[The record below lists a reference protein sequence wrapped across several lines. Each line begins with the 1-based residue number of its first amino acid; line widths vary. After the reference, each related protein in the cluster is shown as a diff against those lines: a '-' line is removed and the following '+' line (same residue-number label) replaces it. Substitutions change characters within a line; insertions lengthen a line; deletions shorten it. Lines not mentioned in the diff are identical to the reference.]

1 MKERTR
7 YPILTYIILHWK
19 LNFTVVMLAWIGI
32 ILYVFLVAEKKYTAD
47 ISIIP
52 SAASFSS
59 RLAGGN
65 LSSLAGL
72 TGLDL
77 STSSGQSQE
86 MYEGILNSRQLLRR
100 ILYDTYDVIDGA
112 GHKIK
117 KNLID
122 YLEIKSEDDLEKF
135 GKALKY
141 FKEEVI
147 YIGIDPESNILSL
160 AVTLPD
166 PYLAAEVANRMV
178 TVLDDIVR
186 NQVQKE
192 YHEQYEYLT
201 SRITQTQDS
210 ILAAEKDLEKFL
222 EKMSAIMEP
231 STQIKEIRY
240 RRNLEIHTAIY
251 TELAKQKEMFV
262 LQNMVN
268 LNPVKVLDQAIPPY
282 KKSRPKRILLT
293 ISLGFLWLCAQVG
306 INASIVYSKK
316 IKSDLTS
323 NISSL

>member
-1 MKERTR
+1 MKERKR

-19 LNFTVVMLAWIGI
+19 LNFTVIMLACIGI
-32 ILYVFLVAEKKYTAD
+32 IVYVFLIAEKKYTAD

-65 LSSLAGL
+65 FSSLAGL
-72 TGLDL
+72 AGLDI

-86 MYEGILNSRQLLRR
+86 MYEGILKSRQLLKR
-100 ILYDTYDVIDGA
+100 ILFDMYKVTDMSGQ
-112 GHKIK
+112 KMELK
-117 KNLID
+117 LID
-122 YLEIKSEDDLEKF
+122 YLEIKSDTDLEKF
-135 GKALKY
+135 GKALEY
-141 FKEEVI
+141 FQEEVI

-178 TVLDDIVR
+178 KVLDDIVR

-201 SRITQTQDS
+201 KRIVQTQDS

-222 EKMSAIMEP
+222 EEVSAFMEP
-231 STQIKEIRY
+231 SAQIKEIRY
-240 RRNLEIHTAIY
+240 RRNLEVHTAIY
-251 TELAKQKEMFV
+251 TELAKQKEMFI
-262 LQNMVN
+262 LQNMIN

-293 ISLGFLWLCAQVG
+293 ISLGFLWLCAQIG
-306 INASIVYSKK
+306 INASIVYSRK

-323 NISSL
+323 NISLP